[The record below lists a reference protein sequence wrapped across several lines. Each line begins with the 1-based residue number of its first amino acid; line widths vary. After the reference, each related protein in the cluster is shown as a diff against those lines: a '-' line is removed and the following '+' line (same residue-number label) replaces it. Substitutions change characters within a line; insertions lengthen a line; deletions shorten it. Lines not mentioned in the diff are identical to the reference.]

1 MPTPLHTVG
10 IRQVSPSKASCPF
23 FAAFHGNKTLDWE
36 IDNQASLLMEIQAH
50 NIKRFLILI
59 IAFHGFLLAALISVG
74 QLIADRKSIKNWL
87 FLGLFFVFSL
97 FQIHY
102 ILFEMGL
109 LNKYKAANVFPVTA
123 FYLLGPL
130 VYLIT
135 KHSLHKNYNMNPH
148 GLLHFLP
155 VIIASAVS
163 ITFIYSSDLQKQLL
177 LSEYFY
183 NTNILYI
190 GVTGWLLFMVYL
202 FRSVH
207 QLLNYFI
214 LSKQTILNNPSAL
227 VVFIILTFLMLACIS
242 DLVAFISNKAVF
254 MELSVL
260 IITLIIIFLFLI
272 NFRYPGYYKILYG
285 VVENEKKK
293 RFYLKGINFKELTSK
308 LNYLMDKEEIF
319 TDEYISLPILA
330 QKVNL
335 SQHQLSQFLNEQKG
349 ESFSSFINK
358 YRIKKA
364 KKMLLENPE
373 EKILSI
379 AYDVGFQS
387 KSTFNAAFVKFAD
400 MTPHEFREKNVK

>member
-1 MPTPLHTVG
+1 MGFGTVDS
-10 IRQVSPSKASCPF
+10 V
-23 FAAFHGNKTLDWE
+23 
-36 IDNQASLLMEIQAH
+36 IDNQAILLMEIQAT
-50 NIKRFLILI
+50 NIKLFLILI
-59 IAFHGFLLAALISVG
+59 IAFYGFLLAALISIG

-87 FLGLFFVFSL
+87 FFGLFFVFSL

-109 LNKYKAANVFPVTA
+109 LNEYKAANVFPITA

-130 VYLIT
+130 VYFIT
-135 KHSLHKNYNMNPH
+135 KHSLHKNYNMNTLS
-148 GLLHFLP
+148 LLHFLP
-155 VIIASAVS
+155 VIITSTVS
-163 ITFIYSSDLQKQLL
+163 IVLIYSSDLQTLL
-177 LSEYFY
+177 LLPEYFY

-190 GVTGWLLFMVYL
+190 GVTGWLLFIVYL
-202 FRSVH
+202 LLSVKD
-207 QLLNYFI
+207 LLNYFI

-227 VVFIILTFLMLACIS
+227 VVFIILIFIMLACIS
-242 DLVAFISNKAVF
+242 DIIAFISNKHVF

-285 VVENEKKK
+285 IVENEKKK
-293 RFYLKGINFKELTSK
+293 RSYLKGINFKELTSK

-335 SQHQLSQFLNEQKG
+335 SQHQLSQFLNEKKG

-400 MTPHEFREKNVK
+400 MTPHEFREINVK

>member
-1 MPTPLHTVG
+1 MFN
-10 IRQVSPSKASCPF
+10 R
-23 FAAFHGNKTLDWE
+23 NKTPDSE
-36 IDNQASLLMEIQAH
+36 IYNQAILLMEIQAN
-50 NIKRFLILI
+50 NIKLFLILI
-59 IAFHGFLLAALISVG
+59 IAFHGFFLAALISIG

-102 ILFEMGL
+102 ILFEIGL
-109 LNKYKAANVFPVTA
+109 LNVYKVANVFPITA

-135 KHSLHKNYNMNPH
+135 KHSLHKNYKINTL

-155 VIIASAVS
+155 VLITSTIS
-163 ITFIYSSDLQKQLL
+163 IMLIYSSAYQKHSM
-177 LSEYFY
+177 LSGYFY

-190 GVTGWLLFMVYL
+190 GVTGWLLFIVYL
-202 FRSVH
+202 LLSVNEF
-207 QLLNYFI
+207 LNYFI

-227 VVFIILTFLMLACIS
+227 VVFIILIFLIFACIS
-242 DLVAFISNKAVF
+242 DTVAFISNNHVF

-260 IITLIIIFLFLI
+260 IITIIIIFLFLI

-293 RFYLKGINFKELTSK
+293 RSYLKGINFEELTSK

-319 TDEYISLPILA
+319 TDEYISLPIFA
-330 QKVNL
+330 QKVNV
-335 SQHQLSQFLNEQKG
+335 SQHQLSQFLNEKKG

-373 EKILSI
+373 EKILAV

-387 KSTFNAAFVKFAD
+387 KSTFNASFVKFAG
-400 MTPHEFREKNVK
+400 MTPHEFRKKCKINQLLSPEL

>member
-1 MPTPLHTVG
+1 MFN
-10 IRQVSPSKASCPF
+10 R
-23 FAAFHGNKTLDWE
+23 NKTPDSE
-36 IDNQASLLMEIQAH
+36 IYNQAILLMEIQAN
-50 NIKRFLILI
+50 NIKLFLILI
-59 IAFHGFLLAALISVG
+59 IAFHGFFLAALISIG

-102 ILFEMGL
+102 ILFEIGL
-109 LNKYKAANVFPVTA
+109 LNVYKVANVFPITA

-135 KHSLHKNYNMNPH
+135 KHSLHKNYKINTL

-155 VIIASAVS
+155 VLITSTIS
-163 ITFIYSSDLQKQLL
+163 IMLIYSSAYQKHSM
-177 LSEYFY
+177 LSGYFY

-190 GVTGWLLFMVYL
+190 GVTGWLLFIVYL
-202 FRSVH
+202 LLSVNEF
-207 QLLNYFI
+207 LNYFI

-227 VVFIILTFLMLACIS
+227 VVFIILIFLIFACIS
-242 DLVAFISNKAVF
+242 DTVAFISNNHVF

-260 IITLIIIFLFLI
+260 IITIIIIFLFLI

-293 RFYLKGINFKELTSK
+293 RSYLKGINFEELTSK

-319 TDEYISLPILA
+319 TDEYISLPIFA
-330 QKVNL
+330 QKVNV
-335 SQHQLSQFLNEQKG
+335 SQHQLSQFLNEKKG

-373 EKILSI
+373 EKILAV

-387 KSTFNAAFVKFAD
+387 KSTFNASFVKFAG
-400 MTPHEFREKNVK
+400 MTPHEFRKKM

>member
-1 MPTPLHTVG
+1 MGFGTVDS
-10 IRQVSPSKASCPF
+10 V
-23 FAAFHGNKTLDWE
+23 
-36 IDNQASLLMEIQAH
+36 IDNQAILLMEIQAT
-50 NIKRFLILI
+50 NIKLFLILI
-59 IAFHGFLLAALISVG
+59 IAFYGFLLAALISIG
-74 QLIADRKSIKNWL
+74 QLITDRKSIKNWL

-109 LNKYKAANVFPVTA
+109 LNEYKAANVFPITA

-130 VYLIT
+130 VYFIT
-135 KHSLHKNYNMNPH
+135 KHSLHKNYNMNTLS
-148 GLLHFLP
+148 LLHFLP
-155 VIIASAVS
+155 VIITSTVS
-163 ITFIYSSDLQKQLL
+163 IVLIYSSDLQTLL
-177 LSEYFY
+177 LLPEYFY

-190 GVTGWLLFMVYL
+190 GVTGWLLFIVYL
-202 FRSVH
+202 LLSVKD
-207 QLLNYFI
+207 LLNYFI

-227 VVFIILTFLMLACIS
+227 VVFIILIFIMLACIS
-242 DLVAFISNKAVF
+242 DIIAFISNKHVF

-285 VVENEKKK
+285 IVENEKKK
-293 RFYLKGINFKELTSK
+293 RSYLKGINFKELTSK

-335 SQHQLSQFLNEQKG
+335 SQHQLSQFLNEKKG

-400 MTPHEFREKNVK
+400 MTPHEFREINVK